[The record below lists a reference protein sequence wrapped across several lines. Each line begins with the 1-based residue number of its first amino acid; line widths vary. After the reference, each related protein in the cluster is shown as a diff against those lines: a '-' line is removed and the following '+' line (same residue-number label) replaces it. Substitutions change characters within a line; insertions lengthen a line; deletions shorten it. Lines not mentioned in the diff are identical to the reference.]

1 MKTAHARRSDLEIQG
16 PHLIILSFAFGHERE
31 RRPGVYMSVP
41 EFRCEGANARYWFSD
56 NAVTRPSEIAGS
68 AAVCGQRSTRP
79 RRQVRKSFAT
89 FLSHPSKTLGINTA
103 STHVPATEVYH

>member
-56 NAVTRPSEIAGS
+56 KAVYRA
-68 AAVCGQRSTRP
+68 
-79 RRQVRKSFAT
+79 
-89 FLSHPSKTLGINTA
+89 LSRH
-103 STHVPATEVYH
+103 Y